1 LKRRELIRF
10 IVGAAA
16 ALPFYGRAQS
26 ERMRRIGVLLP
37 VAEDDPEGR
46 ARVAAL
52 VQALEHLGWVESH
65 NLQIDTRWAEGD
77 ASRISKYATELVALA
92 PNVLVGTG
100 SPIVAAL
107 RQATPTIPIV
117 FAMVSDPIG
126 DGLVESLAKPGGN
139 VTGYTHFEYAIGG
152 KWIELLK
159 EAVPRIRRVA
169 VMQNPGNPA
178 WTGYF
183 QTISNA
189 ASSLDLRVTPA
200 AVRNAA
206 EIEPVMEEF
215 ARAPDGA
222 VVILPDITTTG
233 NRVLILALA
242 TRFSLPT
249 MCPFRYF
256 AMGGSLLSYGPNTLD
271 QYRLAASYIDRI
283 LKGAKASDLPVQ
295 APTKYELLVNLKTA
309 KALGL
314 AISPTLLAQADDI
327 IE

>member
-1 LKRRELIRF
+1 LKRRELIKF

-16 ALPFYGRAQS
+16 ARPFYGRAQS
-26 ERMRRIGVLLP
+26 DRMRRIGVLLP

-52 VQALEHLGWVESH
+52 VQALDHLGWVENR
-65 NLQIDTRWAEGD
+65 NLRLDMRWAEGD
-77 ASRISKYATELVALA
+77 ASRISKYATELVSLA
-92 PNVLVGTG
+92 PDLLVGTG

-117 FAMVSDPIG
+117 FAMVSDPVG

-139 VTGYTHFEYAIGG
+139 VTGYTHFEYTIGG

-159 EAVPRIRRVA
+159 GAVPRIGRVA
-169 VMQNPGNPA
+169 VMQNPRNPSWA
-178 WTGYF
+178 GYF
-183 QTISNA
+183 QTISKA
-189 ASSLDLRVTPA
+189 ASSFDLQVTQA
-200 AVRNAA
+200 AIYNAS

-215 ARAPDGA
+215 AREPDGA
-222 VVILPDITTTG
+222 IVVLPDITTTG
-233 NRVLILALA
+233 NRVLILSLA
-242 TRFSLPT
+242 ARYSLPT

-256 AMGGSLLSYGPNTLD
+256 AMSGSLLSYGPNTVD

-283 LKGAKASDLPVQ
+283 LKGAQASDLPVQ
-295 APTKYELLVNLKTA
+295 APTKYELLVNLRTA

-314 AISPTLLAQADDI
+314 TISPTLLAQADEV